1 MLRRYWFEILAAV
14 AIVVFVGVFL
24 ATAMLNPDAE
34 FGGSDGEGSGVISE
48 ITGIPEEEFEPL
60 VPQWEPP
67 SGEIESGLFA
77 LLAAIGGIVVGYG
90 FGQWSSQRRQSAAS
104 TRVPDSIPDTGADV

>member
-1 MLRRYWFEILAAV
+1 MLRKYWFEILAAV

-24 ATAMLNPDAE
+24 ATAVLNPDAE

-48 ITGIPEEEFEPL
+48 ITGIPEEDFEPL

-90 FGQWSSQRRQSAAS
+90 FGQWRGQRKDAPAPVSETARDIN
-104 TRVPDSIPDTGADV
+104 V